1 MLQLDRNFR
10 SIMKNQIK
18 SVCILRLSALGDCI
32 NAFGLANALH
42 ESNKDLDVHFV
53 VDKRFSSLFVD
64 DSGNSLISME
74 TVDIK
79 NLGVLKAGYQLY
91 KNLKH
96 TKFDALFNLQTSI
109 KASILSLFIKA
120 RLKYGYDSQRR
131 REGQLLFI
139 NRQVKSPDNPHVL
152 AGFLAFAKQ
161 VGFENLQPSWNYKLS
176 DNELDTAGKLINSKS
191 KKIFAIA
198 PASAKKAKNW
208 TVDGYSKLAN
218 YAISKGFHVI
228 LLGSNSDYEKSLCD
242 SINKN
247 TNNKCVNL
255 CGKTS
260 LRILAAVISKAS
272 LVLSPD
278 SAAMHLASSLKV
290 PVIGLFAI
298 HNPDRVGAWNYRD
311 LEVSVY
317 KQVATKELQGKT
329 PGWRYRVHDEN
340 AMQQIQVDAVIDAFN
355 NACEK
360 YGI

>member
-1 MLQLDRNFR
+1 
-10 SIMKNQIK
+10 MKNPIK

-42 ESNKDLDVHFV
+42 ESYKDLDVRFV
-53 VDKRFSSLFVD
+53 VDKRFSSLFID
-64 DSGNSLISME
+64 ENGNSLIPME

-79 NLGVLKAGYQLY
+79 NSGVLKAGFELY
-91 KNLKH
+91 KKLKNIR
-96 TKFDALFNLQTSI
+96 FDALFNLQTSI
-109 KASILSLFIKA
+109 KASLLSLFIKA
-120 RLKYGYDSQRR
+120 RLKYGYDAQRR

-161 VGFENLQPSWNYKLS
+161 AGFEGVQPSWNYRLS
-176 DNELDTAGKLINSKS
+176 NNELEDADRLINCQN
-191 KKIFAIA
+191 KKVFAIA

-208 TVDGYSKLAN
+208 TVEGYSKLAN

-228 LLGSNSDYEKSLCD
+228 LLGSNSEYEKSLCA

-247 TNNKCVNL
+247 TESKCVDL

-260 LRILAAVISKAS
+260 LRILAAVISKTS

-278 SAAMHLASSLKV
+278 SAAMHLASSQKI

-317 KQVATKELQGKT
+317 RQVAQSELNGKT
-329 PGWRYRVHDEN
+329 PGWRYRVHDTN
-340 AMQQIQVDAVIDAFN
+340 AMQQIQADDVINAFN
-355 NACEK
+355 KACEN